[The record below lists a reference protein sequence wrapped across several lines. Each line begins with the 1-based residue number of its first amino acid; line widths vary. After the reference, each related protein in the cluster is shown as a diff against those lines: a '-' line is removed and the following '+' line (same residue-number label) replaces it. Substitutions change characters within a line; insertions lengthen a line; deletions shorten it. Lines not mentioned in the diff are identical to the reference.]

1 MNAIK
6 AAFEEGGFP
15 GVVGLIDGT
24 HISIRAPMEEPE
36 AYINRKKFHSI
47 NVQVICDENMV
58 FTNVLAGWPGSVHDS
73 RVLRN
78 STVYNTAANKFSEN
92 THLLG
97 DGGYPLQTW
106 LMTPYRNNGH
116 LTADEIFF
124 NNVLSSKRHTL
135 GRSIR
140 LLKGRMEEATTS

>member
-6 AAFEEGGFP
+6 VAFEEGGFP
-15 GVVGLIDGT
+15 CVVGLIDGT

-47 NVQVICDENMV
+47 NVQIICDENMV
-58 FTNVLAGWPGSVHDS
+58 FTNVWAGWPGSAHDS

-78 STVYNTAANKFSEN
+78 SNVYNIATNKFSEN
-92 THLLG
+92 TYLLG
-97 DGGYPLQTW
+97 DGGYPLQPW

-116 LTADEIFF
+116 L
-124 NNVLSSKRHTL
+124 N
-135 GRSIR
+135 
-140 LLKGRMEEATTS
+140 LLQYCSVIQETDCGKINQAS